1 MKNNVVFRPTVVIG
15 LGGTGYGTL
24 LKLKKR
30 FIDAYGFVPPIIS
43 FLSIDTTENAEGG
56 AATADAAP
64 DGKLDH
70 NETFV
75 LQVGN
80 PAALVNGA
88 NAHIDEW
95 WPTQIPTQSIIAG
108 AGQVRARGRLA
119 LFARA
124 NDVYGRIRR
133 AVDDVR
139 NIRNQKQMYADQ
151 FQVSARAGVEV
162 HIVGSVAGGTG
173 SGTFLDIAFMAR
185 DIIGSDE

>member
-1 MKNNVVFRPTVVIG
+1 M
-15 LGGTGYGTL
+15 
-24 LKLKKR
+24 
-30 FIDAYGFVPPIIS
+30 PIIHIHT
-43 FLSIDTTENAEGG
+43 IDNTENAEGCTDTK
-56 AATADAAP
+56 AVTA

-70 NETFV
+70 NEIFV
-75 LQVGN
+75 LQVGH

-95 WPTQIPTQSIIAG
+95 WPPQIPTQSIIAG

-151 FQVSARAGVEV
+151 FQVSARAGV
-162 HIVGSVAGGTG
+162 
-173 SGTFLDIAFMAR
+173 
-185 DIIGSDE
+185 